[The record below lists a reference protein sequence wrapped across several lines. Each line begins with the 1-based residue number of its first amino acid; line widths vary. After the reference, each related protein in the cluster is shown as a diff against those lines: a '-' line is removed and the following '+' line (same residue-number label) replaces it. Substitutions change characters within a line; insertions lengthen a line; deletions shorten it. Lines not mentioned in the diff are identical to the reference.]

1 MLNII
6 AQAAEPIRMFPTR
19 SFSLNLGQVVSLRE
33 EGSDIVCFPSDG
45 IRPFGIVV
53 GLELAYGMV
62 AIQAET
68 AILETNFFEARYYQS
83 GEPLFS
89 NNEGYLTNRR
99 IFRNS
104 IPLGSVIK
112 GPDETSPYL
121 EFGLI

>member
-6 AQAAEPIRMFPTR
+6 AQASEPIRMFPTK
-19 SFSLNLGQVVSLRE
+19 SFSLNLGQVVSLQE

-53 GLELAYGMV
+53 ALGLAYDMV

-68 AILETNFFEARYYQS
+68 SILETNFFEARHYQS

-99 IFRNS
+99 VFRNS
-104 IPLGSVIK
+104 IALGSVIK
-112 GPDETSPYL
+112 GPDKDSPYL